1 MDKVPLEEW
10 VKEVEREMELHPY
23 YEIFYGATVAPI
35 FEEIFMRGIILAGL
49 LKKYS
54 PKKAIII
61 SAIIFGV
68 WHFNIHQSV
77 NATLIGLVLG
87 IIYYKTN
94 SLILCIVL
102 HMTNNIF
109 APMMELAEEYMGY
122 SPNIISFFVGVVIFV
137 GSAMLFFRYLKELD
151 ENLKVDSSYRNEE
164 VL

>member
-1 MDKVPLEEW
+1 
-10 VKEVEREMELHPY
+10 MELHPY

-35 FEEIFMRGIILAGL
+35 YEEIFMRGIILAGL
-49 LKKYS
+49 LKRHS

-61 SAIIFGV
+61 SALIFGV

-87 IIYYKTN
+87 VIYYKTN
-94 SLILCIVL
+94 SLILCIAL

-109 APMMELAEEYMGY
+109 VPIMDFAKEYMGY
-122 SPNIISFFVGVVIFV
+122 SPSIISFLVGVMIFT
-137 GSAMLFFRYLKELD
+137 GSAILFFRYLKELD
-151 ENLKVDSSYRNEE
+151 EKLEIDKLYKNQE